1 VKPRL
6 LIVAGGNGAGKST
19 LTARLVQ
26 CFGNR
31 LGAVLDADAIAR
43 ALNPDD
49 PSKSAIS
56 AARTVLLAL
65 DSALQNR
72 ERLVYETTLSDR
84 NRHLELLERARLQGF
99 EVWVLYVGLGRVERH
114 LQRVQARVLDGGHDV
129 PAVDVVRRYSRSL
142 RNLSSVLLLADRVL
156 IYDNSGL
163 EMRRV
168 ASVQSGQV
176 RRKVEDGWWTELL
189 ESLPF
194 T

>member
-1 VKPRL
+1 M
-6 LIVAGGNGAGKST
+6 IVARANGAGKST

-26 CFGNR
+26 RFGNR

-43 ALNPDD
+43 ALNPSD

-56 AARTVLLAL
+56 AARAVLLAL
-65 DSALQNR
+65 NSALQNR

-84 NRHLELLERARLQGF
+84 NRHLELLERARSQGF

-156 IYDNSGL
+156 IFDNAGL
-163 EMRRV
+163 RMRRV

-189 ESLPF
+189 ESLL
-194 T
+194 

>member
-6 LIVAGGNGAGKST
+6 LIVAGANGAGKST

-26 CFGNR
+26 RFRNR

-43 ALNPDD
+43 ALNPYD

-56 AARTVLLAL
+56 AARAVLLAL

-168 ASVQSGQV
+168 ASVQSDQV
-176 RRKVEDGWWTELL
+176 RRKAENGWWTELL
-189 ESLPF
+189 ESLS
-194 T
+194 

>member
-6 LIVAGGNGAGKST
+6 LIVAGANGAGKST

-26 CFGNR
+26 RFGNR

-43 ALNPDD
+43 ALNPYD

-56 AARTVLLAL
+56 AARAVLLAL

-168 ASVQSGQV
+168 ASVQSDQV
-176 RRKVEDGWWTELL
+176 RRKAENGWWTELL
-189 ESLPF
+189 ESLS
-194 T
+194 